1 MSDRPFRHLSL
12 VALAALAVS
21 AAIATAFAAP
31 EPAPVPKRWQ
41 LDLKPGPLRVAS
53 VELPGEGPRA
63 FYYLTYSVVNHTGEE
78 LDLVPSFELATDEGE
93 VLLSGVGVPEIATR
107 DIMARL
113 RDPLLE
119 DQIAIIGRIQQGVEN
134 ARHGVVIWPA
144 NDLKI
149 DEVKVFAAGFSGE
162 NETITLIDPR
172 TGQERRLVFRKTLM
186 LAYAVPG
193 DLRLELQK
201 SRPLTEVN
209 RRWIMR

>member
-1 MSDRPFRHLSL
+1 MTNRPFRL
-12 VALAALAVS
+12 VPLLLLAALAAS
-21 AAIATAFAAP
+21 ASVAAAFAAP

-53 VELPGEGPRA
+53 VDLPGEGPRA
-63 FYYLTYSVVNHTGEE
+63 FFYLTYAVVNHTGEE

-93 VLLSGVGVPEIATR
+93 VLLSGVGVPETATR

-134 ARHGVVIWPA
+134 ARHGIVIWPA
-144 NDLKI
+144 NDLKV
-149 DEVKVFAAGFSGE
+149 DEIKVFAAGFSGE
-162 NETITLIDPR
+162 NETITLTHPR
-172 TGQERRLVFRKTLM
+172 TGEERRLVFRKTLM

-193 DLRLELQK
+193 DLRLEIQK